1 MAALRR
7 SQPQPVAML
16 SRARG
21 SIPSMRFMQPAS
33 TLIAQHEP
41 RAAAALEACVSGSP
55 QLRLSGRCTDGAG
68 ALNHIEEEEPQ
79 LLCLDLRLPGFAD
92 LLRALCEEHPR
103 TAVLLTASEQDPAW
117 PMLELHA
124 VDPLPLPVTRPRF
137 QDCVQEALRLR
148 DPSLCARALRQL
160 AQARAPRE
168 ILVQDRGCVVPLAV
182 DDIESLQ
189 SEHGSTLVAGG
200 GGRYLVKLSL
210 AGFERVLDRQ
220 QFFRLHRRCVVNRDH
235 IAHIDGTDPDRIA
248 VRMRSGAWLVA
259 DPEAAARMRA
269 RAH

>member
-1 MAALRR
+1 MSSMHAAT
-7 SQPQPVAML
+7 
-16 SRARG
+16 
-21 SIPSMRFMQPAS
+21 

-41 RAAAALEACVSGSP
+41 RAAAALEACVAGSP
-55 QLRLSGRCTDGAG
+55 RLRLAGSCTDGAG
-68 ALNHIEEEEPQ
+68 AWKRIEEAVPE
-79 LLCLDLRLPGFAD
+79 LVCLDVRLPGLQR
-92 LLRALCEEHPR
+92 LLEALCRDHPD

-117 PMLELHA
+117 SMLELHA

-137 QDCVQEALRLR
+137 QDCVEEALRLR
-148 DPSLCARALRQL
+148 DPSLCTRALQQL

-168 ILVQDRGCVVPLAV
+168 ILVQDRGAVIPLAV
-182 DDIESLQ
+182 DAIESLQ
-189 SEHGSTLVAGG
+189 SEHGSTLVAGPG
-200 GGRYLVKLSL
+200 GPYLVRLSL

-220 QFFRLHRRCVVNRDH
+220 QFFRLHRKCLVNREH

>member
-1 MAALRR
+1 MHAA
-7 SQPQPVAML
+7 P
-16 SRARG
+16 
-21 SIPSMRFMQPAS
+21 

-55 QLRLSGRCTDGAG
+55 RLRLAGSYSDGAS
-68 ALNHIEEEEPQ
+68 ALRHIEEDEPE
-79 LLCLDLRLPGFAD
+79 LVCLDARLPGLQAVLD
-92 LLRALCEEHPR
+92 ALCRDHPH

-117 PMLELHA
+117 SMLELHA

-137 QDCVQEALRLR
+137 QDCVEEALRLR
-148 DPSLCARALRQL
+148 DPTLCTRALRQL
-160 AQARAPRE
+160 ARARAPRE
-168 ILVQDRGCVVPLAV
+168 ILVQDRGAVVPLAV

-189 SEHGSTLVAGG
+189 SEHGSTLVTGG
-200 GGRYLVKLSL
+200 GNRYLVKLSL
-210 AGFERVLDRQ
+210 AGFERVLDEH
-220 QFFRLHRRCVVNRDH
+220 QFFRLHRRCLVNREH

-269 RAH
+269 RSH